1 MNAVTNILTTRNIV
15 LSRKARKRI
24 VAVLKFIYA
33 VVLVAREVLT

>member
-1 MNAVTNILTTRNIV
+1 MNAVTNLLTTRNIV

-33 VVLVAREVLT
+33 VVLIAREVLT